1 VASSHQFGDGICQS
15 EWIYWMRDASLC
27 ARPGRKPGILL
38 AGNEQ
43 QDRRAIKD
51 FIFELTGNSHATL
64 WSGLSIKNENID
76 RIIGLWF
83 DSIYIETK
91 GIGGCELTNLVL
103 AHLWRKASAKGALHG
118 SPDSGIIRV
127 ENDVDFASLG
137 HGQIVTIRGEPFHLN
152 LEGKKVVLPT
162 LK

>member
-1 VASSHQFGDGICQS
+1 
-15 EWIYWMRDASLC
+15 MRDTRLR
-27 ARPGRKPGILL
+27 ARPGREPSILF

-43 QDRRAIKD
+43 QDRWAIKD

-64 WSGLSIKNENID
+64 WRSLSVKNENID
-76 RIIGLWF
+76 RIARLWF
-83 DSIYIETK
+83 DPIYIEAE
-91 GIGGCELTNLVL
+91 GVGGRKLANLVL

-118 SPDSGIIRV
+118 GPDSGIIRV